1 MNMITMRILR
11 IENGNNSFGALQ
23 HLDVSLFD
31 NEYNNEDEEDEEDVR
46 VVKKDWFEDRRSS
59 LMRPR

>member
-31 NEYNNEDEEDEEDVR
+31 NEYNNEEMKNDET
-46 VVKKDWFEDRRSS
+46 RSIS
-59 LMRPR
+59 